1 MFKFIIIL
9 NFILLFSYNSL
20 SQSFNKTIAMHG
32 STNRDTEARDTKVN
46 INAPINKIL
55 KLAKIGTFNNLNPY
69 IIKGIAPPGIKGLVT
84 ANGNYIT
91 KQSAGIYSTEPIE
104 KSFSPKDPCIYQAEI
119 NSKKGPTVTEFAN
132 GKAIIETYTIMYD
145 RSGPSYGILFGR
157 LDDNSRFIANTIDD
171 KELMLQ
177 MTRDD
182 YLGLSGRVKNIDG
195 INIFTPD

>member
-1 MFKFIIIL
+1 
-9 NFILLFSYNSL
+9 
-20 SQSFNKTIAMHG
+20 
-32 STNRDTEARDTKVN
+32 
-46 INAPINKIL
+46 
-55 KLAKIGTFNNLNPY
+55 
-69 IIKGIAPPGIKGLVT
+69 
-84 ANGNYIT
+84 
-91 KQSAGIYSTEPIE
+91 
-104 KSFSPKDPCIYQAEI
+104 
-119 NSKKGPTVTEFAN
+119 
-132 GKAIIETYTIMYD
+132 MYD